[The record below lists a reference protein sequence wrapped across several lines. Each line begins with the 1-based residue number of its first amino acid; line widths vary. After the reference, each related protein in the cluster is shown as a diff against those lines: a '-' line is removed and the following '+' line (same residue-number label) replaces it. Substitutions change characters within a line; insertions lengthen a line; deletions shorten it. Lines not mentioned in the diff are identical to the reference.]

1 MNERQRDLFL
11 YLWSQRRKPGRNAVL
26 MRGLVIGALGGLL
39 FALILNPGAPPGVM
53 PYDFIGQIMPK
64 LQVLALAV
72 PAFAAIG
79 WVGANRVWN
88 AQEGMYVRLLDGG
101 ARVPEQKPVM
111 SIGDRGPAI
120 AVGITVVII
129 AGFIGTLMV
138 MASTGAL

>member
-26 MRGLVIGALGGLL
+26 MRGLIVGALGGLL
-39 FALILNPGAPPGVM
+39 FALILNPGAPAGTM
-53 PYDFIGQIMPK
+53 PYDFLGQIMPK

-101 ARVPEQKPVM
+101 ARVPERKPDM
-111 SIGDRGPAI
+111 QLADRWPAI
-120 AVGITVVII
+120 MVGAAVLII
-129 AGFIGTLMV
+129 GGFILTLIL